1 MPANKVTSLSGYVE
15 RVREYRQ
22 FWRRP
27 EHKEL
32 WFRGEEQK
40 HETFLLP
47 KLYRPVKGR
56 TMKPVPEILEIEN
69 DLYEEFQHSGFQL
82 SNEKIEDEDWD
93 WYFLME
99 HHGAPTR
106 LLDWSDGAL
115 MALHFALWPRERK
128 ETIEADPLVYVLEPD
143 RLQDQLKACP
153 EIELAKERWKSYAQ
167 KNSSEQLAEHEWERL
182 YLPGDE
188 EDTKDDLYPPNA
200 PLLLEFPH
208 ITRRVAAQRSRFI
221 VFGTDPSWL
230 SREYEKPDSPIK
242 IITIE
247 ASAISTIRAELRD
260 CGVTESVIFPD
271 LDGLG
276 REMAQVW
283 EGRK

>member
-99 HHGAPTR
+99 HHGAPTH
-106 LLDWSDGAL
+106 LLDLVRRRADGVAFCSL
-115 MALHFALWPRERK
+115 AQGK
-128 ETIEADPLVYVLEPD
+128 E
-143 RLQDQLKACP
+143 
-153 EIELAKERWKSYAQ
+153 
-167 KNSSEQLAEHEWERL
+167 
-182 YLPGDE
+182 GD
-188 EDTKDDLYPPNA
+188 N
-200 PLLLEFPH
+200 
-208 ITRRVAAQRSRFI
+208 R
-221 VFGTDPSWL
+221 G
-230 SREYEKPDSPIK
+230 
-242 IITIE
+242 
-247 ASAISTIRAELRD
+247 
-260 CGVTESVIFPD
+260 
-271 LDGLG
+271 
-276 REMAQVW
+276 
-283 EGRK
+283 